1 MTVHPRLVRSV
12 PFWILI
18 VGSAAA
24 IGGGAYV
31 LVDKLGNME
40 TTILDGSATGVDVYV
55 GQVWGVFGGILVGA
69 GVIGLALALAVASA
83 RTLVPRP
90 VVESPAPAE
99 HHDIVAETAPAS
111 PIGTPAVDT
120 SPTATPSTAPAT
132 RAAESSATPA
142 SEESSATP
150 ASEEPSATPASEE
163 SSATPASEESS
174 ATPATETPA
183 DAPQR

>member
-83 RTLVPRP
+83 RSLAPRP
-90 VVESPAPAE
+90 AAEGSIAEAPAADE
-99 HHDIVAETAPAS
+99 QREVVAETAPAS
-111 PIGTPAVDT
+111 
-120 SPTATPSTAPAT
+120 
-132 RAAESSATPA
+132 
-142 SEESSATP
+142 
-150 ASEEPSATPASEE
+150 
-163 SSATPASEESS
+163 
-174 ATPATETPA
+174 ATETPA
-183 DAPQR
+183 DDISSAATASAPESSSTETSADAPQR